1 MANKITFTSIMT
13 AIGTVA
19 SVLAC
24 IYAIKAYD
32 SSKTPTFPLDGAYTD
47 SIEISSLT
55 KDAYRFE
62 DFLAAHVG
70 RVVYL
75 NVYFDPDSGL
85 IDVDEEPELSP
96 EEYESYD
103 KETREAID
111 QRNAALDPES
121 LTIWT
126 ECYDGFDK
134 KQRPSVENHCTG
146 LTISFLKNPSSYSS
160 LEWFRGGYYLKGYF
174 QVVLHRGPYQGFW
187 IATLRGESAR

>member
-1 MANKITFTSIMT
+1 MSKKITFTSIMT

-24 IYAIKAYD
+24 IYAIKGYE
-32 SSKTPTFPLDGAYTD
+32 SSKTPTFPLDDAYTN

-55 KDAYRFE
+55 KNANRFE
-62 DFLAAHVG
+62 DFLETHVG

-75 NVYFDPDSGL
+75 NVYFDPDSGQ
-85 IDVDEEPELSP
+85 IDVDEEPELSQ

-103 KETREAID
+103 KDTREEID
-111 QRNAALDPES
+111 QRNEALDPES

-160 LEWFRGGYYLKGYF
+160 LEWFRGAYYLKGYF
-174 QVVLHRGPYQGFW
+174 QVVLHRGPYQGFR